1 MCEERPFSQ
10 VIACPAAFLRSTCL
24 HPQQP
29 HERAEPL
36 ILPCSKGWKGSH
48 RSPRQGQPFDR
59 TNTSALTGTVE
70 NIKPPLLRWADVF
83 ETSRGSLKACIQ
95 QQVTDH
101 LARTSVPLLWEIPQP
116 CRVVDSFHSSLHTVV
131 KPHFFESPGTF
142 AAALEAPLSQDLP
155 HKELQ
160 LKLLLTA
167 SVWGGWYIVCCCD
180 TQDYAFLPRTEASCT
195 DDPYLDML
203 QFLPDP
209 SHFIMLE
216 TTIRKET
223 VIRLNTVEVVYL
235 TIKWKKV
242 CFIDTGF

>member
-1 MCEERPFSQ
+1 MGGCVQDQWGISESLH
-10 VIACPAAFLRSTCL
+10 PAAGNL
-24 HPQQP
+24 
-29 HERAEPL
+29 
-36 ILPCSKGWKGSH
+36 
-48 RSPRQGQPFDR
+48 
-59 TNTSALTGTVE
+59 AL
-70 NIKPPLLRWADVF
+70 
-83 ETSRGSLKACIQ
+83 
-95 QQVTDH
+95 
-101 LARTSVPLLWEIPQP
+101 TSVPLLWEIPQP

-160 LKLLLTA
+160 LKLLITA
-167 SVWGGWYIVCCCD
+167 SVWGGWYIVCCYD
-180 TQDYAFLPRTEASCT
+180 TQDYAFLPRTEASGT

-216 TTIRKET
+216 ITITKET

-235 TIKWKKV
+235 TFKWKKSLV
-242 CFIDTGF
+242 YRSWILKQKKSKHQLRDDEIHPLPPYDH